1 MHSATT
7 CICSSPYISHACCH
21 LHRTFHDDAT
31 ALACDYGIATS
42 LPPHRALSDASN
54 SQHPI
59 LKKMI
64 SSTYGNS
71 LFKRHQA
78 LVLTLSFYTNAL
90 LPYFMMHPLSIASAL
105 EKHIYCKICIVPSMD
120 IAMNYW

>member
-1 MHSATT
+1 MMLLPLPVITVLLLV
-7 CICSSPYISHACCH
+7 CLP
-21 LHRTFHDDAT
+21 T
-31 ALACDYGIATS
+31 ALFLMLQQS
-42 LPPHRALSDASN
+42 
-54 SQHPI
+54 PI

-90 LPYFMMHPLSIASAL
+90 LPYFMMHPLSIASV
-105 EKHIYCKICIVPSMD
+105 ESFDVD
-120 IAMNYW
+120 IKEQKVTVKGNVQPDAVLQTVSKTGKKSAFWDTEAETAKA

>member
-7 CICSSPYISHACCH
+7 CISSSPYISHACCH

-42 LPPHRALSDASN
+42 LPPHRALSDASTV
-54 SQHPI
+54 SI
-59 LKKMI
+59 
-64 SSTYGNS
+64 
-71 LFKRHQA
+71 
-78 LVLTLSFYTNAL
+78 
-90 LPYFMMHPLSIASAL
+90 YFMMHPLSIASAL